1 MKQNLF
7 LRFFLVFKSFIS
19 VIFLNVLIIYSKIR
33 NRKIFFFYY
42 PRNLVTGN
50 HTYVIEDLFKPYFKN
65 STIIFGHKA
74 HHLKLKDNYFYIKES
89 FLKLILPVDIFMST
103 AICDQ
108 FINRSKKIYINHHIY
123 DSPMV
128 SPVKER
134 KMCER
139 LIAYDIIFVASKYLD
154 NLLKDLFKRHLANQ
168 NSKVPELREIGY
180 PRFDYLKEKI
190 EKLNINIK
198 DKKSVLVSPTNID
211 SDPNFSLYNDIDKI
225 LKNLVSKTD
234 FEIIFRPHPMNRFDE
249 RILKIIKLF
258 ENNKNFF
265 YDNSD
270 DYTRVYSRSFCMI
283 ADHSDTAYMFPFLT
297 LCPVIFY
304 SNDNLKRFLNSE
316 EKDIKSLNYRKL
328 NYFNNRDKI
337 GFIMDNFENFDEIIQ
352 QLKKDYSKYENSI
365 LSLRNEI
372 KYLGRSK
379 EQFYKEIENILS
391 LRKI

>member
-7 LRFFLVFKSFIS
+7 LRFFLVIKSLNS
-19 VIFLNVLIIYSKIR
+19 VISLNLLIIFSRIKKK
-33 NRKIFFFYY
+33 KIFFFYY

-50 HTYVIEDLFKPYFKN
+50 HTYVMEDLFKPYLKN
-65 STIIFGHKA
+65 SIVIFGHKA
-74 HHLKLKDNYFYIKES
+74 HHLKLKKNYLYIKES

-103 AICDQ
+103 AICDE

-128 SPVKER
+128 SPEKER

-139 LIAYDIIFVASKYLD
+139 LLPYDIIFVASKYLD
-154 NLLKDLFKRHLANQ
+154 NLLKDLFNRHVTNK
-168 NSKVPELREIGY
+168 SIKIPELIEIGY

-190 EKLNINIK
+190 DSQNLIEKNKNSIL
-198 DKKSVLVSPTNID
+198 LSPTNID

-225 LKNLVSKTD
+225 LENLINKTN

-249 RILKIIKLF
+249 RIIKIV
-258 ENNKNFF
+258 NTYKNTQKFF
-265 YDNSD
+265 YDDSD
-270 DYTRVYSRSFCMI
+270 DYTQVYSRSFCMI

-304 SNDNLKRFLNSE
+304 SNQNLKRFLSSE
-316 EKDIKSLNYRKL
+316 EKDIKSLNYRNL

-337 GFIMDNFENFDEIIQ
+337 GFILDNFEEIDLKIK
-352 QLKKDYSKYENSI
+352 QLKKDYSKYEKSI
-365 LSLRNEI
+365 LSLRDEI
-372 KYLGRSK
+372 KYIGQSK
-379 EQFYKEIENILS
+379 IQFYKEIDNILS
-391 LRKI
+391 HN